1 MTSGINPGI
10 PYVEPVVETEIKED
24 KVVLP
29 EMKPVLTDDAVAV
42 ISDRLSDSLP
52 PSLIKKLEDAGITA
66 EDRKVMAQAV
76 VDGQNSI
83 NEGDPLGTIRE
94 DATTGK
100 YYIRVSRGGI
110 HQWKI
115 VDPEIGEAND
125 FDMSEVAFPIIVE
138 VGK

>member
-1 MTSGINPGI
+1 
-10 PYVEPVVETEIKED
+10 
-24 KVVLP
+24 
-29 EMKPVLTDDAVAV
+29 
-42 ISDRLSDSLP
+42 
-52 PSLIKKLEDAGITA
+52 
-66 EDRKVMAQAV
+66 MAQAV